1 MTENPTPSLSAVS
14 ERLTQV
20 KTKIIATVGPACATY
35 EKLRDLVRAGVDVF
49 RLNFAH
55 GTHEWLDMIVGH
67 IRHVSEESGRPIGIL
82 GDLSGPKIRLGE
94 LVGGVLECVT
104 GQQIEFVRVPEPDQP
119 THLTCTYEALIDDL
133 RVGNQ
138 ILMADGAV
146 TLQVI
151 EKPDTNDRV
160 ICKVTQP
167 GTIRNRQGI
176 NLPGATL
183 STPSLTP
190 KDREDLVWALK
201 NQIDFLGLS
210 FVRQSEDIEDLR
222 QAIAAENPTHVPQ
235 IVAKIEKIEAV
246 NDLERILDAT
256 DMVMVARGDL
266 GVEVDIARVPGLQK
280 RIIRL
285 CNQRR
290 IPVITATQMLDSMQK
305 NSRPTRAEASDV
317 ANAVLDGS
325 DAIMLSGETA
335 AGDFPLEAVSMMNRL
350 AHEAERLQVFQAPPD
365 VKLTAIRTRALEVT
379 EAVTHGAG
387 IVAEMLEANLI
398 VVATRTGKTALS
410 ISNQRLKTPILGI
423 SQSAET
429 ARKMALYW
437 GVSPQVANLDKHTIQ
452 QILEY
457 VVQWGTIEGILHS
470 GSRLVLIASS
480 NWAAQGHDQLLVH
493 MIP

>member
-1 MTENPTPSLSAVS
+1 
-14 ERLTQV
+14 
-20 KTKIIATVGPACATY
+20 
-35 EKLRDLVRAGVDVF
+35 
-49 RLNFAH
+49 
-55 GTHEWLDMIVGH
+55 
-67 IRHVSEESGRPIGIL
+67 
-82 GDLSGPKIRLGE
+82 
-94 LVGGVLECVT
+94 
-104 GQQIEFVRVPEPDQP
+104 
-119 THLTCTYEALIDDL
+119 
-133 RVGNQ
+133 
-138 ILMADGAV
+138 MADGAV

-151 EKPDTNDRV
+151 EKPEINDRV
-160 ICKVTQP
+160 ICKVVQP
-167 GTIRNRQGI
+167 GIIRNRQGI

-183 STPSLTP
+183 STPSLTS

-201 NQIDFLGLS
+201 MKIDFLGLS
-210 FVRQSEDIEDLR
+210 FVRQAEDIEDLR
-222 QAIAAENPTHVPQ
+222 RAIAAENSDHVPQ

-350 AHEAERLQVFQAPPD
+350 AHEAERLRVSQPAPD
-365 VKLTAIRTRALEVT
+365 VNLTAIRSRALEVT

-423 SQSAET
+423 SQSLET

-437 GVSPQVANLDKHTIQ
+437 GVTPQVADLNQYTLQ

-457 VVQWGTIEGILHS
+457 VVQWGTQEGVLNP
-470 GSRLVLIASS
+470 GSRVVLIASS
-480 NWAAQGHDQLLVH
+480 NWAAKGHDQLMVH
-493 MIP
+493 TVK